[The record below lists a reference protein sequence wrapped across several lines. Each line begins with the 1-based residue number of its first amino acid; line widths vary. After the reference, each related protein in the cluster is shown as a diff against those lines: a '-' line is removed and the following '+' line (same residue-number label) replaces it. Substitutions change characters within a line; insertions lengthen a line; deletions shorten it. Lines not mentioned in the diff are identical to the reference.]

1 MENVA
6 EDVDLKT
13 LSLTVGDEEL
23 LTDAN
28 LRLFSGVH
36 YGLVGANGVGKCE
49 PLRPRTQ
56 SSHLVQHP

>member
-1 MENVA
+1 M
-6 EDVDLKT
+6 KT